1 MLLVSGV
8 LDEVDGMVAV
18 FQVASSGDTG
28 VYNGDMSLY
37 SMIAMVPNNPYDV
50 MGSWCGNSAW
60 LYGNLV
66 PLADTFDID
75 AEIRIMNHLTPSSAE
90 SDLVM
95 KLRHFHNDGSFY
107 SRCLVVASLSRIA
120 ATNNF
125 PRNSGHSNNIIT
137 TIGTVAEHHIKLTIV
152 TKRSLFNAIF

>member
-1 MLLVSGV
+1 MVRMQHREDMKVHDWRYTWAAKYNTTDTMLLVSGV

-28 VYNGDMSLY
+28 VFNVRKPAFERTWNFNENYKLTHFQGDISLY

-75 AEIRIMNHLTPSSAE
+75 AEIR
-90 SDLVM
+90 SDWGTL
-95 KLRHFHNDGSFY
+95 LLH
-107 SRCLVVASLSRIA
+107 
-120 ATNNF
+120 
-125 PRNSGHSNNIIT
+125 HS
-137 TIGTVAEHHIKLTIV
+137 
-152 TKRSLFNAIF
+152 